1 MKVTPR
7 TEEGAVVTMTAVE
20 FDEGEQI
27 EVLKE
32 MGFWVEDMLSRI
44 NGNEEALPSI
54 RAIPELSFA
63 QCMAIMANMR
73 EYSVDGGA
81 DLDVAIETV
90 MDRQRGTK

>member
-90 MDRQRGTK
+90 MDRQRGKK

>member
-1 MKVTPR
+1 MLTHPR
-7 TEEGAVVTMTAVE
+7 TEEGAIVTTTVVE
-20 FDEGEQI
+20 FNDAEKA
-27 EVLKE
+27 EVLRE
-32 MGFWVEDMLSRI
+32 MGFWVEEMLSRI